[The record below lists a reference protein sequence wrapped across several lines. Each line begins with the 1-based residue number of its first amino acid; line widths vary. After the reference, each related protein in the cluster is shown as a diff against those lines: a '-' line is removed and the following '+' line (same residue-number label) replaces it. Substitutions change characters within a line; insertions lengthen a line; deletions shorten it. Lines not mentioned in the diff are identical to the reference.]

1 MSVCGDFG
9 GVTAKGE
16 PCQHTTDGLC
26 WAHREDGNPGG
37 RPSGYDPEMC
47 HRVIALGRDGA
58 GRAEIAADLDISRQT
73 LANWEAAH
81 PEFLDAT
88 TRASDL
94 AAAWWATQGRKGIWS
109 REFNASAY
117 RLQVMNRFPDDW
129 RDKQSLEHTGEDGGP
144 IETRMV
150 RVPVVEKDADTWSR
164 RFRPIEPEEVSTGGN
179 GNGRP

>member
-16 PCQHTTDGLC
+16 PCQRGTGELC
-26 WAHREDGNPGG
+26 PAHREDAKPGG
-37 RPSGYDPEMC
+37 RPTEYDRRMC
-47 HRVIALGRDGA
+47 DQVVALGRDGA

-73 LANWEAAH
+73 LANWESAH

-94 AAAWWATQGRKGIWS
+94 AAAWWARQGRFGIWS
-109 REFNASAY
+109 REFNAAAY

-129 RDKQSLEHTGEDGGP
+129 RDKQSHEHSGEGGGP
-144 IETRMV
+144 VEVAVTRK
-150 RVPVVEKDADTWSR
+150 VVKAAPANRIAEHMNGA
-164 RFRPIEPEEVSTGGN
+164 N
-179 GNGRP
+179 GNGRA